1 LNNLSHGGLVSA
13 LDVVAPLILPFL
25 QS

>member
-1 LNNLSHGGLVSA
+1 LPNLTHGGLVSA
-13 LDVVAPLILPFL
+13 LEVVAPLILPFL